1 MLSAVGHPFPT
12 QQPFNHRQAAGAVPH
27 YISLSVC
34 EHRGATREKKTQKG
48 DCLCRLGR
56 TQNPTEMGFLCFFSL
71 KKPQQ
76 QIKEKDPFAVY
87 INRLIMDANW
97 SNKNAK

>member
-12 QQPFNHRQAAGAVPH
+12 QQPFNHRQAAGTVPH

-56 TQNPTEMGFLCFFSL
+56 TQNPTEMGFLCFFFT
-71 KKPQQ
+71 
-76 QIKEKDPFAVY
+76 EKTPTT
-87 INRLIMDANW
+87 
-97 SNKNAK
+97 NKGKASICSVH